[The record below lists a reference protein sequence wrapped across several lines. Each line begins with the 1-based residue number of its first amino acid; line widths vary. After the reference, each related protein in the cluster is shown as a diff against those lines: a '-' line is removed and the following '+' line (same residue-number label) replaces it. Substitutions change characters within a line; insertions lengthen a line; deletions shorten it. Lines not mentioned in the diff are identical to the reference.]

1 LNVLRYSRIELIYQA
16 VMYKE
21 KLNCICCD
29 SVNLIQVLD
38 LKDQPLANS
47 YHKINET
54 LDTFPLKLN
63 LCNNCYHLQLSHIVN
78 PDLLF
83 KNYLYVSGTTKTLLE
98 YFDWFAS
105 YVKEYSPKSES
116 VLEIACNDGSQL
128 NSFKQLGYKTYGID
142 PAENLY
148 SISSKN
154 HNIICDYFD
163 KKHFD
168 GREFDIIV
176 GQNVFAHNENAKKF
190 LDDCYELMNEKSYL
204 FIQTSQ
210 AEMIEHNQFDT
221 IYHEHISFFNIN
233 SFNELVKRTK
243 FYLIDVIKTPVHG
256 TSYIFVLSKLDKRPE
271 LVKNLI
277 ALEKSYGLLNNKIY
291 QQYESNVN
299 KIVSEFKKAVTFY
312 RTNGYKIIGYGAAAK
327 GNTFLNFADI
337 KLDYIID
344 DNKLKQNLYTP
355 GTDIQIVSIDIL
367 NTYKDFDKVLF
378 IPLAWNFFDEI
389 KSRILK
395 VRNNPNDLYLKYF
408 PSILIEK
415 N

>member
-1 LNVLRYSRIELIYQA
+1 
-16 VMYKE
+16 MYKE
-21 KLNCICCD
+21 KVNCICCN
-29 SVNLIQVLD
+29 SANLIQVLD

-47 YHKINET
+47 YQVINEN
-54 LDTFPLKLN
+54 LDKFPLKLN

-83 KNYLYVSGTTKTLLE
+83 KNYLYVSGTTKTLLS

-105 YVKEYSPKSES
+105 YVKEYSPDSDTI
-116 VLEIACNDGSQL
+116 LEIACNDGSQL
-128 NSFKQLGYKTYGID
+128 NSFKKLEYKTYGID
-142 PAENLY
+142 PAENLHH
-148 SISSKN
+148 ISSKN
-154 HNIICDYFD
+154 HNVVCDYFD

-168 GREFDIIV
+168 GQEFDIIV

-190 LDDCYELMNEKSYL
+190 LDDCYELMHDQSYL

-210 AEMIEHNQFDT
+210 AEMIKHNQFDT

-243 FYLIDVIKTPVHG
+243 FHLVDVIKTPVHG
-256 TSYIFVLSKLDKRPE
+256 TSYLFVLSKLNKRPFLINNWIE
-271 LVKNLI
+271 L
-277 ALEKSYGLLNNKIY
+277 ERSYGLLSNKIY

-299 KIVSEFKKAVTFY
+299 SIVNEFKNVIADH

-327 GNTFLNFADI
+327 GNTFLNFADV

-344 DNKLKQNLYTP
+344 DNKLKQRLYTP
-355 GTDIQIVSIDIL
+355 GTNIEITSIDLL
-367 NTYKDFDKVLF
+367 NKYKDYDKILF

-389 KSRILK
+389 KARIIK
-395 VRNNPNDLYLKYF
+395 VRDNTNDLYLRYF
-408 PSILIEK
+408 PEITIERG
-415 N
+415 